1 MNSTIRTIS
10 PVAAVRGSLWL
21 AEACRDLGVD
31 PVAICWE
38 TFSRPAHTVHVRD
51 ADDLARLG
59 DRLGLGPVESDGE
72 IAYRQAEWADFEVRV
87 FCGADR

>member
-1 MNSTIRTIS
+1 MTTIRTIS

-31 PVAICWE
+31 PAAICWE
-38 TFSRPAHTVHVRD
+38 TFSRPAHTVQVRD

-59 DRLGLGPVESDGE
+59 DRLGLGPVELKNGL
-72 IAYRQAEWADFEVRV
+72 AFRYGEWADLGIGLYT
-87 FCGADR
+87 GAGR